1 MFEIR
6 VESTGQVALIGR
18 FDAAESEQALQVFRG
33 LSGSLVVDCTG
44 LDYVSSAG
52 IAVFMDTYKRLS
64 AAGHALRLVN
74 LTPRVRNVF
83 TYAGLDK
90 LLGIQ

>member
-6 VESTGQVALIGR
+6 TEGEGRVALVGR
-18 FDAAESEQALQVFRG
+18 LDAAEADNALPVFRG
-33 LSGSLVVDCTG
+33 FQGPLEVDCSA

-52 IAVFMDTYKRLS
+52 IAVFMDTYKRLT

-74 LTPRVRNVF
+74 LTPRVKNVF

-90 LLGIQ
+90 LLGIT